1 MRKFLNTLYVLNK
14 DAYLSLEG
22 ENIVLLCNKAEIGR
36 VPLHTLEGIVC
47 FSYPL
52 SLIHISPARGC
63 PDGRRRRLAAPVGHP
78 ALPVS
83 YTHLDVYK
91 RQI

>member
-47 FSYPL
+47 FTYAGASPALMGQRPAAADPVPHRRQRDREL
-52 SLIHISPARGC
+52 SLCAQF
-63 PDGRRRRLAAPVGHP
+63 HP
-78 ALPVS
+78 GQSL
-83 YTHLDVYK
+83 
-91 RQI
+91 

>member
-47 FSYPL
+47 FSYPGA
-52 SLIHISPARGC
+52 SPA
-63 PDGRRRRLAAPVGHP
+63 
-78 ALPVS
+78 
-83 YTHLDVYK
+83 
-91 RQI
+91 

>member
-36 VPLHTLEGIVC
+36 VPLQDRKSV
-47 FSYPL
+47 
-52 SLIHISPARGC
+52 
-63 PDGRRRRLAAPVGHP
+63 V
-78 ALPVS
+78 
-83 YTHLDVYK
+83 
-91 RQI
+91 

>member
-47 FSYPL
+47 FSYPGA
-52 SLIHISPARGC
+52 SLP
-63 PDGRRRRLAAPVGHP
+63 
-78 ALPVS
+78 
-83 YTHLDVYK
+83 
-91 RQI
+91 

>member
-36 VPLHTLEGIVC
+36 SRSTGWKASSASAI
-47 FSYPL
+47 
-52 SLIHISPARGC
+52 PAQ
-63 PDGRRRRLAAPVGHP
+63 
-78 ALPVS
+78 ALP
-83 YTHLDVYK
+83 
-91 RQI
+91 

>member
-36 VPLHTLEGIVC
+36 VPLHTLEGSSASAI
-47 FSYPL
+47 
-52 SLIHISPARGC
+52 PAQ
-63 PDGRRRRLAAPVGHP
+63 
-78 ALPVS
+78 ALP
-83 YTHLDVYK
+83 
-91 RQI
+91 

>member
-36 VPLHTLEGIVC
+36 VAPHAGGHRLLQLC
-47 FSYPL
+47 
-52 SLIHISPARGC
+52 RGQPR
-63 PDGRRRRLAAPVGHP
+63 PDGQMRQPRGRFELFQPAGAAFWPGP
-78 ALPVS
+78 
-83 YTHLDVYK
+83 
-91 RQI
+91 